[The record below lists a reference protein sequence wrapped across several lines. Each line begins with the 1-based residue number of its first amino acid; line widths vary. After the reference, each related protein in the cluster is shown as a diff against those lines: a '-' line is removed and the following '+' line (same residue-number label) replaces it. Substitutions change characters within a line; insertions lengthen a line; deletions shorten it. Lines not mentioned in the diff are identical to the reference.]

1 MLLLLVLAVRVPGA
15 AGTGGGAHRNTGGEA
30 EEAAVRS
37 AASGSGV
44 HGDLQPKRCSGSN
57 HRLPLPHHPDALH
70 RRQPKQGRNQVR

>member
-44 HGDLQPKRCSGSN
+44 HVDTLC
-57 HRLPLPHHPDALH
+57 ALAGLID
-70 RRQPKQGRNQVR
+70 GRANIVFSSLL